1 MAGAATATY
10 TTEAFMSPGM
20 NGSQHWDYAVPIGP
34 EVGFVLFFYSFF
46 TVPRCLPESIIR
58 PFVRSSGLP
67 DVHVRL
73 VDDDALPGWPC

>member
-34 EVGFVLFFYSFF
+34 EVGFVLFFILFLRFRVAS
-46 TVPRCLPESIIR
+46 PIIHHTTLR
-58 PFVRSSGLP
+58 TLFWI
-67 DVHVRL
+67 
-73 VDDDALPGWPC
+73 A